1 MRIYIY
7 SSEPYILGHIKYR
20 IAPCHI
26 FASRDHWWSSKVHL
40 HNALPQ
46 PIYIYRHMVSV
57 WLYNALCVHVVY
69 AQKRLIVRL
78 DLILSTKMLRC
89 RGVEF
94 GCSLQNTCVI
104 YIHIISIDPATT
116 CRRPRRAFELC
127 CVYARIWLCMTRG
140 GVSVGEGGW
149 MDEAS
154 SVCIAACC
162 VGKFGLVRCLA
173 WLYRKDANDPRV
185 AYLHQYRIYAMID
198 LQYGTSYSKSKQT
211 NGHTKKKLTTYTI
224 YGHGHSAR

>member
-1 MRIYIY
+1 
-7 SSEPYILGHIKYR
+7 
-20 IAPCHI
+20 
-26 FASRDHWWSSKVHL
+26 
-40 HNALPQ
+40 
-46 PIYIYRHMVSV
+46 MVSV

-104 YIHIISIDPATT
+104 YIYIYKHWPSDHLSSS
-116 CRRPRRAFELC
+116 E
-127 CVYARIWLCMTRG
+127 TRG
-140 GVSVGEGGW
+140 GVSVGEGGR

-162 VGKFGLVRCLA
+162 VGKFRLVRCLA

-185 AYLHQYRIYAMID
+185 AYLHHYRIYAMID

-211 NGHTKKKLTTYTI
+211 NGHTKI
-224 YGHGHSAR
+224 N